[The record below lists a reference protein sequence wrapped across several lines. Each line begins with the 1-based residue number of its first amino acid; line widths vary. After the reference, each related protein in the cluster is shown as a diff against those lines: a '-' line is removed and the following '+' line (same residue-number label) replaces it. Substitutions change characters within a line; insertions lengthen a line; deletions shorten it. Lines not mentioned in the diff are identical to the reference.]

1 MKEVPV
7 RKEGMSMAFNFGGYG
22 MSGLFGRNSY
32 GSSFYSSFGNY
43 ASIRS
48 GTYKKLLNSYY
59 SKVKQGQPSASDEDK
74 KTNAWNNRYS
84 YTNPALT
91 SARKEADEL
100 TASANALTA
109 QGSKSLFTEK
119 YTTTTDAET
128 GVQTTTKGYDRD
140 AIEKAV
146 NSFVTDYNSAVK
158 AGRNSANSNVQRNTA
173 YMTQQTGIYARSLSE
188 VGISIEK
195 DNTLSVDSD
204 KLKSANIDTLKRVF
218 NGPTSFAS
226 QTASRSGS
234 ISQSAARASSP
245 ASTYNRTG
253 NYNNFYN
260 NYYSAYNWYF

>member
-1 MKEVPV
+1 
-7 RKEGMSMAFNFGGYG
+7 MAFNFGGYG

-32 GSSFYSSFGNY
+32 GSSFYGSFGNY

-59 SKVKQGQPSASDEDK
+59 SKTKPSQTTASDK
-74 KTNAWNNRYS
+74 KTDVWNQRYS

-91 SARKEADEL
+91 SVKKEADEL
-100 TASANALTA
+100 TASARALTA
-109 QGSKSLFTEK
+109 QGSNSLFKEK
-119 YTTTTDAET
+119 YTTTTDAEI
-128 GVQTTTKGYDRD
+128 GVKTTTKGYDRD

-146 NSFVTDYNSAVK
+146 NSFVSDYNSAVK
-158 AGRNSANSNVQRNTA
+158 AGRDSTNSNVARNTA
-173 YMTQQTGIYARSLSE
+173 YMTQQTGIYARSLSD
-188 VGISIEK
+188 VGISIGK
-195 DNTLSVDSD
+195 DNTFSVDTD

-218 NGPTSFAS
+218 NGATSFAA
-226 QTASRSGS
+226 QTANRSGS
-234 ISQSAARASSP
+234 ISQAASRASSP

>member
-1 MKEVPV
+1 
-7 RKEGMSMAFNFGGYG
+7 MAFNFGGYG

-43 ASIRS
+43 ASIQS

-59 SKVKQGQPSASDEDK
+59 SKVKPSQPSASDK
-74 KTNAWNNRYS
+74 KTDAWDNRYS

-100 TASANALTA
+100 TASANKLTT

-146 NSFVTDYNSAVK
+146 NSFVADYNSAVK
-158 AGRNSANSNVQRNTA
+158 AGRNSTNANVTRNTA

-188 VGISIEK
+188 VGISIGK

-204 KLKSANIDTLKRVF
+204 KLKSASIDSLKRVF

-234 ISQSAARASSP
+234 ISQAAARASSP

-253 NYNNFYN
+253 SYNNFYN

>member
-1 MKEVPV
+1 M
-7 RKEGMSMAFNFGGYG
+7 GFNFGSYG

-32 GSSFYSSFGNY
+32 GSSFYGSFGNY

-59 SKVKQGQPSASDEDK
+59 SKVKPNQPSASDK
-74 KTNAWNNRYS
+74 KTDAWNNRYS

-128 GVQTTTKGYDRD
+128 GVQTTTKGYDRE

-158 AGRNSANSNVQRNTA
+158 AGRNSTNTNVTRNTA
-173 YMTQQTGIYARSLSE
+173 YMTQQI
-188 VGISIEK
+188 
-195 DNTLSVDSD
+195 DSD

-234 ISQSAARASSP
+234 ISQAAARASSP

>member
-1 MKEVPV
+1 MLICRKEVTD
-7 RKEGMSMAFNFGGYG
+7 MAFNFGGYG

-32 GSSFYSSFGNY
+32 GSGFYGSFGNY

-59 SKVKQGQPSASDEDK
+59 SKTKPSQTTTSDK
-74 KTNAWNNRYS
+74 KTDVWNQRYS

-91 SARKEADEL
+91 SVKKEADEL
-100 TASANALTA
+100 TASARALTA
-109 QGSKSLFTEK
+109 QGSNSLFKEK

-128 GVQTTTKGYDRD
+128 GVKTTTKGYDRD

-146 NSFVTDYNSAVK
+146 NSFVSEYNSAVK
-158 AGRNSANSNVQRNTA
+158 AGRDSTNSNVARNTA
-173 YMTQQTGIYARSLSE
+173 YMTQQTGIYARSLSD

-195 DNTLSVDSD
+195 DNTLSVDTD

-218 NGPTSFAS
+218 NGATSFAA
-226 QTASRSGS
+226 QTANRSGS
-234 ISQSAARASSP
+234 ISQAASRAAST